1 MFKWVRVIGLGMMVF
16 YVVISTPPVL
26 ALDAVPTTA
35 PISTIV
41 PCSIGSTDPKLA
53 SCPKDFSVDFYN
65 SSVNYK
71 GEKCVTSHAEFT
83 QDPLKNHFWALDEG
97 VTTQGKANERAR
109 QFLYWVMTKSA
120 IDQHPAIRQIWTITQ
135 NITLFLFLLVAAL
148 FGLGYIVGQRSDFQL
163 KMQIWPIIY
172 KIGAGL
178 LYIVFSYAIIMTFI
192 QLSEVI
198 MKFFIES
205 LGGDKLFNIY
215 FAGSQSKED
224 SYAIFVG
231 CRDLN
236 YKVQEAVNSEMFLMK
251 ITNVTYYSMGVML
264 LLRKI
269 LLWFLLFAAPFLA
282 LLMPFV
288 FIKNVGWIWIVVF
301 AQWVFYGPLF
311 ALFLGALT
319 KIWQSGIPFP
329 FDFSRTTQVSGYIY
343 PTGINIVYGGPAQ
356 IGNQIISALNN
367 GNYVDTFVEY
377 VISLIM
383 LWAVILFP
391 WWLLRIF
398 RDYCC
403 EGIMAMKNV
412 LMSMYDRLAPPPPS
426 HPPSAPSAS
435 HSFNSTSMKMS
446 RENETTTTMKIKM
459 ETLQEIKQT
468 KTEDITKSLNLSMN
482 KITDVARFETNKQTN
497 ETVRK
502 NIDMLSQPTKAS
514 TPAERQKFM
523 NIRTELF
530 NRTIKEDKVARQ
542 ILSSISSSKTEIN
555 TRKEELLRTVPR
567 TAPQA
572 ATYKVNVSS
581 DKVTSMNTTLVNTV
595 SSNTSILQN
604 IAQTT
609 QAPVQQIQSVLSS
622 YKTNI
627 SQAPAQILSSI
638 VKETGIATTTV
649 QSIIKAFSS
658 TMKNNKEVIKM
669 VAEKEKMT
677 QEDVK
682 KIIQTQTP
690 LVAEPEKTIEQ
701 TVTIPPNVSIEDYE
715 EVKKM
720 WTQQYEKG
728 EVPTSEN
735 ITSRNQWVEQ
745 DIVFITN
752 TLNKL
757 LSTDDKLR
765 QEGVDDLAYILP
777 IFLINSLKGEEL
789 VVYLKAKIEAAK
801 AVKHDMDKEKEI
813 TEKLKKK
820 SEETEEF
827 VDVKKKEEEN
837 TKTLEMS
844 QELPGD
850 EEKPKEESTP
860 SESESTPQSPLE
872 PKP

>member
-1 MFKWVRVIGLGMMVF
+1 MVRKLTGFVGVVF
-16 YVVISTPPVL
+16 FTLFFVSSIFAQATTP
-26 ALDAVPTTA
+26 A
-35 PISTIV
+35 PINTNPL
-41 PCSIGSTDPKLA
+41 PCSIDPRLGN
-53 SCPKDFSVDFYN
+53 CPKELPDIYKKSTF
-65 SSVNYK
+65 YK
-71 GEKCVTSHAEFT
+71 GEKCVGTYEEFSKN
-83 QDPLKNHFWALDEG
+83 PLVNHYWALDEK
-97 VTTQGKANERAR
+97 TTSQGKSNERAR

-120 IDQHPAIRQIWTITQ
+120 IDQHPAIRQIWTVTQ

-148 FGLGYIVGQRSDFQL
+148 FGLGYIVGQKSDFQV
-163 KMQIWPIIY
+163 KMQIWPILY
-172 KIGAGL
+172 KIGSGL

-192 QLSEVI
+192 QVSEII

-215 FAGSQSKED
+215 FAGAQSKED
-224 SYAIFVG
+224 SYATFVG

-236 YKVQEAVNSEMFLMK
+236 FKVQEAVNAEFFLMK
-251 ITNVTYYSMGVML
+251 VTNLTYYTMGIMM

-288 FIKNVGWIWIVVF
+288 FIKNVGWIWIGVF
-301 AQWVFYGPLF
+301 MQWVFYGPLF

-356 IGNQIISALNN
+356 VGSQIISALNN
-367 GNYVDTFVEY
+367 GNYVDTFTEY

-383 LWAVILFP
+383 LWAVIFFP

-403 EGIMAMKNV
+403 DGIMAMKNV
-412 LMSMYDRLAPPPPS
+412 LMSMYDRMAPPPS
-426 HPPSAPSAS
+426 KNPPPAPSAS
-435 HSFNSTSMKMS
+435 HSFNNTSMKVS
-446 RENETTTTMKIKM
+446 RDVEVPIKVRL
-459 ETLQEIKQT
+459 ETLQDIKQT

-482 KITDVARFETNKQTN
+482 KITDIAKFETNKTTN

-502 NIDMLSQPTKAS
+502 NIDMLSSPTKAT

-530 NRTIKEDKVARQ
+530 TRTIKEDKVARQ
-542 ILSSISSSKTEIN
+542 ILSSISSSRTEMN
-555 TRKEELLRTVPR
+555 SRKEELLRTVPR

-572 ATYKVNVSS
+572 ATYKVNIAT
-581 DKVTSMNTTLVNTV
+581 DKVTSMNTSLVNAVT
-595 SSNTSILQN
+595 SNTSVMQN
-604 IAQTT
+604 IAQVT
-609 QAPVQQIQSVLSS
+609 QAPAQQIQSVLSS
-622 YKTNI
+622 YKVNI
-627 SQAPAQILSSI
+627 AHAPEQILSNI
-638 VKETGIATTTV
+638 TKETGIATGTV
-649 QSIIKAFSS
+649 KSIIKAIAESVK
-658 TMKNNKEVIKM
+658 KNKDVVKK
-669 VAEKEKMT
+669 VAEKEQMKE
-677 QEDVK
+677 EDVQR
-682 KIIQTQTP
+682 IIDTQTP

-701 TVTIPPNVSIEDYE
+701 TVTIPPSVSIEDYE

-735 ITSRNQWVEQ
+735 ITSREQWVDQ

-757 LSTDDKLR
+757 LSSDDKLR
-765 QEGVDDLAYILP
+765 QEGIDDLAYILP

-789 VVYLKAKIEAAK
+789 IVYLKAKIEAAK
-801 AVKHDMDKEKEI
+801 AVKHDMEKEKEI

-827 VDVKKKEEEN
+827 VDVKKKEEKN
-837 TKTLEMS
+837 DKTQELS
-844 QELPGD
+844 QELPTED
-850 EEKPKEESTP
+850 EKPKEGSTP
-860 SESESTPQSPLE
+860 SGSGSGPQSPLD
-872 PKP
+872 PK

>member
-1 MFKWVRVIGLGMMVF
+1 MVKKLAAF
-16 YVVISTPPVL
+16 VGVVFFALFFVSSIFAQAATP
-26 ALDAVPTTA
+26 A
-35 PISTIV
+35 PININPL
-41 PCSIGSTDPKLA
+41 PCSIDPRLGN
-53 SCPKDFSVDFYN
+53 CPKELPDIYKKSAF
-65 SSVNYK
+65 YK
-71 GEKCVTSHAEFT
+71 GEKCVATYDDFIKN
-83 QDPLKNHFWALDEG
+83 PLINHYWALDEP
-97 VTTQGKANERAR
+97 TTSQGKANERAR

-120 IDQHPAIRQIWTITQ
+120 IDQHPAIRQIWTVTQ

-148 FGLGYIVGQRSDFQL
+148 FGLGYIVGQKSDFQV
-163 KMQIWPIIY
+163 KMQIWPILY
-172 KIGAGL
+172 KIGSGL

-192 QLSEVI
+192 QVSEII

-215 FAGSQSKED
+215 FAGAQSKED
-224 SYAIFVG
+224 SYATFVG

-236 YKVQEAVNSEMFLMK
+236 YKVQEAVQAEMFLMK
-251 ITNVTYYSMGVML
+251 ITNITYYVMGIMM

-282 LLMPFV
+282 LLMPFI
-288 FIKNVGWIWIVVF
+288 FIKNVGWIWIGVF
-301 AQWVFYGPLF
+301 MQWVFYGPLF

-319 KIWQSGIPFP
+319 KLWQSGIPFP
-329 FDFSRTTQVSGYIY
+329 FDFSRTTHVSGYIY

-356 IGNQIISALNN
+356 VGSQIIGALNN
-367 GNYVDTFVEY
+367 GNYVDTFAEY

-383 LWAVILFP
+383 LWAVIFFP

-403 EGIMAMKNV
+403 DGIMAMKNL
-412 LMSMYDRLAPPPPS
+412 LMSMYDRMAPPPPKN
-426 HPPSAPSAS
+426 PPPAPSVS
-435 HSFNSTSMKMS
+435 HSFSNTSMKMS
-446 RENETTTTMKIKM
+446 RDVEVPMKIKL
-459 ETLQEIKQT
+459 ETIQEIKQT

-502 NIDMLSQPTKAS
+502 NIDMLSSPTKAT

-530 NRTIKEDKVARQ
+530 TRTIKEDKVARQ
-542 ILSSISSSKTEIN
+542 ILSSISSSRTEMN

-567 TAPQA
+567 TAPQT
-572 ATYKVNVSS
+572 ATYKVNIAT

-595 SSNTSILQN
+595 TSNTSMMQN
-604 IAQTT
+604 IAQIT

-622 YKTNI
+622 YKVNI
-627 SQAPAQILSSI
+627 ARAPEQVLANIT
-638 VKETGIATTTV
+638 KETGIAKNTV
-649 QSIIKAFSS
+649 KSIIKAVASS
-658 TMKNNKEVIKM
+658 VKKNKDVVKK
-669 VAEKEKMT
+669 VAEKEKMNE
-677 QEDVK
+677 EDVQRV
-682 KIIQTQTP
+682 IDTQTP

-701 TVTIPPNVSIEDYE
+701 TVTIPPSVSIEDYE

-735 ITSRNQWVEQ
+735 ITSREQWVDQ

-757 LSTDDKLR
+757 LSSDDKLR
-765 QEGVDDLAYILP
+765 QEGIDDLAYILP

-789 VVYLKAKIEAAK
+789 IVYLKAKIEAAK
-801 AVKHDMDKEKEI
+801 AVKHDMDIEKEI

-827 VDVKKKEEEN
+827 VEVKKKEEAN
-837 TKTLEMS
+837 DKTQELS
-844 QELPGD
+844 QELPT
-850 EEKPKEESTP
+850 STP
-860 SESESTPQSPLE
+860 SGSGSGPQSPLD
-872 PKP
+872 PK

>member
-1 MFKWVRVIGLGMMVF
+1 MVRKFAGFVGIVF
-16 YVVISTPPVL
+16 FTLFFVSNILAADAPTP
-26 ALDAVPTTA
+26 A
-35 PISTIV
+35 PNFNPL
-41 PCSIGSTDPKLA
+41 PCSIDPRLGN
-53 SCPKDFSVDFYN
+53 CPKELPDIYKKSQF
-65 SSVNYK
+65 YK
-71 GEKCVTSHAEFT
+71 GEKCVTTYDDFIKN
-83 QDPLKNHFWALDEG
+83 PLINHYWALDEP
-97 VTTQGKANERAR
+97 TTSQGKADERAR

-120 IDQHPAIRQIWTITQ
+120 IDQHPAIRQIWTVTQ

-148 FGLGYIVGQRSDFQL
+148 FGLGYIVGQKSDFQV
-163 KMQIWPIIY
+163 KMQIWPILY
-172 KIGAGL
+172 KIGSGL

-192 QLSEVI
+192 QVSEII

-215 FAGSQSKED
+215 FAGALSKED
-224 SYAIFVG
+224 SYATFVG

-236 YKVQEAVNSEMFLMK
+236 YKVQEAVQAEMFLMK
-251 ITNVTYYSMGVML
+251 ITNITYYVMGIMM

-282 LLMPFV
+282 LLMPFI
-288 FIKNVGWIWIVVF
+288 FIKNVGWIWIGVF
-301 AQWVFYGPLF
+301 MQWVFYGPLF

-329 FDFSRTTQVSGYIY
+329 FDFSRTTHVSGYIY

-356 IGNQIISALNN
+356 VGSQIIGALNN
-367 GNYVDTFVEY
+367 GNYVDTFAEY

-383 LWAVILFP
+383 LWAVIFFP

-403 EGIMAMKNV
+403 DGIMAMKNL
-412 LMSMYDRLAPPPPS
+412 LMSMYDRMAPPPPKN
-426 HPPSAPSAS
+426 PPPAPSAS
-435 HSFNSTSMKMS
+435 HSFNNTSMKMS
-446 RENETTTTMKIKM
+446 RDVEVPMKIKL
-459 ETLQEIKQT
+459 ETIQEIKQT

-502 NIDMLSQPTKAS
+502 NIDMLSSPTKAT

-530 NRTIKEDKVARQ
+530 SRTIKEDKVARQ
-542 ILSSISSSKTEIN
+542 ILSSISSSRTEMN

-567 TAPQA
+567 ATPQA
-572 ATYKVNVSS
+572 ATYKVNIAT

-595 SSNTSILQN
+595 TSNTSMMQN
-604 IAQTT
+604 IAQIT

-622 YKTNI
+622 YKVNI
-627 SQAPAQILSSI
+627 SRAPEQILANI
-638 VKETGIATTTV
+638 TKETGIAKNTV
-649 QSIIKAFSS
+649 QSIIKAVASS
-658 TMKNNKEVIKM
+658 VKKNKDVVKK
-669 VAEKEKMT
+669 VAEKEKMNE
-677 QEDVK
+677 EDV
-682 KIIQTQTP
+682 QRVMDTQTP

-701 TVTIPPNVSIEDYE
+701 TVTIPPSVSIEDYE

-735 ITSRNQWVEQ
+735 ITSREQWVDQ

-757 LSTDDKLR
+757 LSSDDKLR
-765 QEGVDDLAYILP
+765 QEGIDDLAYILP

-801 AVKHDMDKEKEI
+801 AVHHDMEKEKEI

-827 VDVKKKEEEN
+827 VEVKKKEETN
-837 TKTLEMS
+837 DKTQELS
-844 QELPGD
+844 QELPT
-850 EEKPKEESTP
+850 STP
-860 SESESTPQSPLE
+860 SGSESGPQSPLE
-872 PKP
+872 AK

>member
-1 MFKWVRVIGLGMMVF
+1 MARRFAGFIALVLF
-16 YVVISTPPVL
+16 ISSFV
-26 ALDAVPTTA
+26 ANVSAQTA
-35 PISTIV
+35 PTAAPSFEPL
-41 PCSIGSTDPKLA
+41 PCSTVLPGN
-53 SCPKDFSVDFYN
+53 CPKGLDKAFYTT
-65 SSVNYK
+65 SKYYK
-71 GEKCVTSHAEFT
+71 GEKCVESYSEFI
-83 QDPLKNHFWALDEG
+83 KNPAINHYWSLDEK
-97 VTTQGKANERAR
+97 TTSQGKANERAR

-120 IDQHPAIRQIWTITQ
+120 IDQHPAIRDIWKITQ

-148 FGLGYIVGQRSDFQL
+148 FGLGYIVGQKSNFQI
-163 KMQIWPIIY
+163 KIQIWPILY

-192 QLSEVI
+192 QLSEII

-215 FAGSQSKED
+215 FAGAQSKED
-224 SYAIFVG
+224 SYGMFVG

-236 YKVQEAVNSEMFLMK
+236 YKVQEAANAEFFLMK
-251 ITNVTYYSMGVML
+251 ITNVTYYVMGIMI

-282 LLMPFV
+282 LLMPFI
-288 FIKNVGWIWIVVF
+288 FIKNVGWIWIGVF
-301 AQWVFYGPLF
+301 MQWTFYGPLF
-311 ALFLGALT
+311 ALFLGAMT

-329 FDFSRTTQVSGYIY
+329 FDFSRTSQVSGYIY

-356 IGNQIISALNN
+356 VDSQIIGALNN
-367 GNYVDTFVEY
+367 GNYIDTFAEY

-383 LWAVILFP
+383 LWAVIFFP

-403 EGIMAMKNV
+403 DGIMAMKNV
-412 LMSMYDRLAPPPPS
+412 LMSMYDRMAPPPPKN
-426 HPPSAPSAS
+426 PPSSPVAS
-435 HSFNSTSMKMS
+435 HSFNSTSMKVT
-446 RENETTTTMKIKM
+446 RDIDTTTTNKVHI
-459 ETLQEIKQT
+459 ETLQEIKQS

-482 KITDVARFETNKQTN
+482 KITDIAKFETNKTTN

-502 NIDMLSQPTKAS
+502 NIDMLASPTKAS

-530 NRTIKEDKVARQ
+530 NRTIKDDKVARQ
-542 ILSSISSSKTEIN
+542 ILSSITSNKTEMTARRQEIL
-555 TRKEELLRTVPR
+555 KTVPHI
-567 TAPQA
+567 TQAPVA
-572 ATYKVNVSS
+572 YKVNISTE
-581 DKVTSMNTTLVNTV
+581 KNTSMNTTLVNTV
-595 SSNTSILQN
+595 SSNSSVVQT
-604 IAQTT
+604 IAQST
-609 QAPVQQIQSVLSS
+609 QSSVDQIQNVLKS
-622 YKTNI
+622 YKTHI
-627 SQAPAQILSSI
+627 AKAPEQILTNI
-638 VKETGIATTTV
+638 TRETGIATDTV
-649 QSIIKAFSS
+649 KSIFKAISES
-658 TMKNNKEVIKM
+658 VKSNKEVVKQ
-669 VAEKEKMT
+669 VAEKEQMKV
-677 QEDVK
+677 EDVEK
-682 KIIQTQTP
+682 AVTAQTAQ
-690 LVAEPEKTIEQ
+690 VAEPSKTIEQ
-701 TVTIPPNVSIEDYE
+701 TVTIPPSVSIEDYE

-735 ITSRNQWVEQ
+735 ITSREQWVDQ

-765 QEGVDDLAYILP
+765 QEGIDDLAYILP

-789 VVYLKAKIEAAK
+789 IVYLKAKIEAAK
-801 AVKHDMDKEKEI
+801 AVKHDMDKEREI

-827 VDVKKKEEEN
+827 VDVKKKKEEN

-844 QELPGD
+844 QELPT
-850 EEKPKEESTP
+850 STP
-860 SESESTPQSPLE
+860 SESESAPQSPL
-872 PKP
+872 P

>member
-1 MFKWVRVIGLGMMVF
+1 MVKKLAAF
-16 YVVISTPPVL
+16 VGVVVFTLFFVSNVL
-26 ALDAVPTTA
+26 AQASPTVA
-35 PISTIV
+35 PFNPL
-41 PCSIGSTDPKLA
+41 PCSIDPRLGN
-53 SCPKDFSVDFYN
+53 CPKELPEIYKKSPF
-65 SSVNYK
+65 YK
-71 GEKCVTSHAEFT
+71 GEKCVATYDDFIKN
-83 QDPLKNHFWALDEG
+83 PLINHYWALDEP
-97 VTTQGKANERAR
+97 TTSQGKANERAR

-120 IDQHPAIRQIWTITQ
+120 VDQHPAIRQIWTVTQ

-148 FGLGYIVGQRSDFQL
+148 FGLGYIVGQKSDFQV
-163 KMQIWPIIY
+163 KMQIWPILY
-172 KIGAGL
+172 KIGSGL

-192 QLSEVI
+192 QVSEII

-215 FAGSQSKED
+215 FAGAQSKED
-224 SYAIFVG
+224 SYATFVG

-236 YKVQEAVNSEMFLMK
+236 YKVQEAVQAEMFLMK
-251 ITNVTYYSMGVML
+251 VTNVTYYVMGIMM

-282 LLMPFV
+282 LLMPFI
-288 FIKNVGWIWIVVF
+288 FIRNVGWIWIGVF
-301 AQWVFYGPLF
+301 MQWVFYGPLF

-356 IGNQIISALNN
+356 VGSQILSAMNN
-367 GNYVDTFVEY
+367 GNYVDTFTEY

-383 LWAVILFP
+383 LWAVIFFP

-403 EGIMAMKNV
+403 DGIMAMKNL
-412 LMSMYDRLAPPPPS
+412 LMSMYDRMAPPPPKN
-426 HPPSAPSAS
+426 PPPAPSAS
-435 HSFNSTSMKMS
+435 HSFNNTSMKVS
-446 RENETTTTMKIKM
+446 RDVEVPIKVRL
-459 ETLQEIKQT
+459 ETLQDIKQT

-482 KITDVARFETNKQTN
+482 KITDIAQFETNKTTN

-502 NIDMLSQPTKAS
+502 NIDMLSSPTKAT

-530 NRTIKEDKVARQ
+530 TRTIKEDKVARQ
-542 ILSSISSSKTEIN
+542 ILSSISSSRTEMN

-567 TAPQA
+567 TASQA
-572 ATYKVNVSS
+572 ATYKVNIATA
-581 DKVTSMNTTLVNTV
+581 KVTSMNTTLVNTV
-595 SSNTSILQN
+595 TSNTSMMQN
-604 IAQTT
+604 IAQIT

-622 YKTNI
+622 YKVNI
-627 SQAPAQILSSI
+627 ARAPEQILANI
-638 VKETGIATTTV
+638 TKETGIAKNTV
-649 QSIIKAFSS
+649 KSIIKAVASS
-658 TMKNNKEVIKM
+658 VKKNKDVVKK
-669 VAEKEKMT
+669 VAEKEKMNE
-677 QEDVK
+677 EDVQRV
-682 KIIQTQTP
+682 IDTQTP

-701 TVTIPPNVSIEDYE
+701 TVTIPPSVSIEDYE

-735 ITSRNQWVEQ
+735 ITSREQWVDQ

-757 LSTDDKLR
+757 LSSDDKLR
-765 QEGVDDLAYILP
+765 QEGIDDLAYILP

-789 VVYLKAKIEAAK
+789 IVYLKAKIEAAK
-801 AVKHDMDKEKEI
+801 AVKHDMDIEKEI

-827 VDVKKKEEEN
+827 VEVKKKEETN
-837 TKTLEMS
+837 DKT
-844 QELPGD
+844 QELSRELPT
-850 EEKPKEESTP
+850 STP
-860 SESESTPQSPLE
+860 SGSGSGPQSPLD
-872 PKP
+872 PK

>member
-1 MFKWVRVIGLGMMVF
+1 MVKK
-16 YVVISTPPVL
+16 VVGFVGVVLFTLFIVVSVL
-26 ALDAVPTTA
+26 AVDPTPGPTNTN
-35 PISTIV
+35 PL
-41 PCSIGSTDPKLA
+41 PCSTDAKPDAKQGYCPSGMSDIYANSTL
-53 SCPKDFSVDFYN
+53 YE
-65 SSVNYK
+65 
-71 GEKCVTSHAEFT
+71 GESCVTTYEEFVT
-83 QDPLKNHFWALDEG
+83 NPLKFHYWALDEK
-97 VTTQGKANERAR
+97 TTSQGKSNERAR

-120 IDQHPAIRQIWTITQ
+120 IDQHPAIRQIWMVTQ
-135 NITLFLFLLVAAL
+135 NITLFLFLIVAAL
-148 FGLGYIVGQRSDFQL
+148 FGLGYIIGQKSDFQV
-163 KMQIWPIIY
+163 KMQIWPILY
-172 KIGAGL
+172 KIGSGL

-192 QLSEVI
+192 QMSEII

-215 FAGSQSKED
+215 FAGTTSKES
-224 SYAIFVG
+224 SYATFVG

-236 YKVQEAVNSEMFLMK
+236 YKVQEAANAEMFLMK
-251 ITNVTYYSMGVML
+251 VTNVTYYVMSIMI

-282 LLMPFV
+282 LLMPFI
-288 FIKNVGWIWIVVF
+288 FIRNVGWIWIGVF

-311 ALFLGALT
+311 ALFLGGMT

-329 FDFSRTTQVSGYIY
+329 FDFSRTTNVLGYIY

-356 IGNQIISALNN
+356 IGNQIISITNN
-367 GNYVDTFVEY
+367 GNYVDTFAEY

-383 LWAVILFP
+383 LWAVIFFP

-403 EGIMAMKNV
+403 DGIMAMKNV
-412 LMSMYDRLAPPPPS
+412 LMSMYDRLAPPPTPPKSPS
-426 HPPSAPSAS
+426 GPSAS
-435 HSFNSTSMKMS
+435 HSFNNTSMKVS
-446 RENETTTTMKIKM
+446 RDVEMPMKIKL
-459 ETLQEIKQT
+459 ETIQEIKQT

-502 NIDMLSQPTKAS
+502 NIDMLSQPTKAT

-542 ILSSISSSKTEIN
+542 ILSSISSSRTEMN
-555 TRKEELLRTVPR
+555 TKKEELLKTVPHS
-567 TAPQA
+567 APQ
-572 ATYKVNVSS
+572 TTSYKVNIAN
-581 DKVTSMNTTLVNTV
+581 DKVTSMNTTLVNTI
-595 SSNTSILQN
+595 SSNTSVMQT
-604 IAQTT
+604 IAQTS
-609 QAPVQQIQSVLSS
+609 QSSMQQIQTVLNS

-627 SQAPAQILSSI
+627 AKAPAQILTNI
-638 VKETGIATTTV
+638 TKETGVATTTV
-649 QSIIKAFSS
+649 QSIIKAVAV
-658 TMKNNKEVIKM
+658 TIKNNKEMVKT
-669 VAEKEKMT
+669 VAEKEKMKV
-677 QEDVK
+677 EDVARV
-682 KIIQTQTP
+682 IQTQTP
-690 LVAEPEKTIEQ
+690 LVAEPERTIEQ
-701 TVTIPPNVSIEDYE
+701 SVTIPPNVSIEDYE

-735 ITSRNQWVEQ
+735 ITSREQWVDQ

-757 LSTDDKLR
+757 LSSDDKLR
-765 QEGVDDLAYILP
+765 QEGIDDLAYILP

-801 AVKHDMDKEKEI
+801 AVQHDMEKEKEI

-827 VDVKKKEEEN
+827 VDMKKKEEKN
-837 TKTLEMS
+837 DKTQELS
-844 QELPGD
+844 QELPT
-850 EEKPKEESTP
+850 STP
-860 SESESTPQSPLE
+860 LNNESTPQSPRE
-872 PKP
+872 PKQ

>member
-1 MFKWVRVIGLGMMVF
+1 MVRKLAGVVGVILFILFFSTSVLAQ
-16 YVVISTPPVL
+16 TPPVPL
-26 ALDAVPTTA
+26 
-35 PISTIV
+35 
-41 PCSIGSTDPKLA
+41 PCSIDPKLG
-53 SCPKDFSVDFYN
+53 SCPADLPKIYKESEY
-65 SSVNYK
+65 YK
-71 GEKCVTSHAEFT
+71 GEKCVNTYDEFIKN
-83 QDPLKNHFWALDEG
+83 PLLNHFWSLDEM
-97 VTTQGKANERAR
+97 TTSQGKSNERAR
-109 QFLYWVMTKSA
+109 QFLYWVMTKNA
-120 IDQHPAIRQIWTITQ
+120 IDQHPSIRSIWSVTQ
-135 NITLFLFLLVAAL
+135 NITLFLFLVVAAL
-148 FGLGYIVGQRSDFQL
+148 FGLGFIVAQRSDFQQ
-163 KMQIWPIIY
+163 KMQIWPIVY
-172 KIGAGL
+172 KVGAGL

-215 FAGSQSKED
+215 FSGGTSKEG
-224 SYAIFVG
+224 SYATFVG

-236 YKVQEAVNSEMFLMK
+236 FKVQEAVNAEIVLMK
-251 ITNVTYYSMGVML
+251 ITNVTYYIMGIMM

-288 FIKNVGWIWIVVF
+288 FVRNVGWVWIGVF

-319 KIWQSGIPFP
+319 TIWKSGIPFP
-329 FDFSRTTQVSGYIY
+329 FDFSRTSTAGGYIY

-356 IGNQIISALNN
+356 VGSQIISALNN
-367 GNYVDTFVEY
+367 GNYIDTFAEY

-383 LWAVILFP
+383 LWAVIFFP

-403 EGIMAMKNV
+403 DGIMAMKNV
-412 LMSMYDRLAPPPPS
+412 LMSMYDRLAPPPKNPS
-426 HPPSAPSAS
+426 SGPAPTAS
-435 HSFNSTSMKMS
+435 HSFNSTSMKVSRDIDMS
-446 RENETTTTMKIKM
+446 QKIKL

-482 KITDVARFETNKQTN
+482 KITDIAKFETNKTTN

-530 NRTIKEDKVARQ
+530 NRTIKDDKVARQ
-542 ILSSISSSKTEIN
+542 ILSSISSSKAEIN

-567 TAPQA
+567 TTPQPPSF
-572 ATYKVNVSS
+572 KVNISTEKTV
-581 DKVTSMNTTLVNTV
+581 SMNATLVNTV
-595 SSNTSILQN
+595 SANTSLLQN
-604 IAQTT
+604 IVQSA
-609 QAPVQQIQSVLSS
+609 QAPMQQVQSVLAS
-622 YKTNI
+622 YKVNV
-627 SQAPAQILSSI
+627 SQAPAQMLVNIA
-638 VKETGIATTTV
+638 KETGIASATV
-649 QSIIKAFSS
+649 QSIIKAVTASI
-658 TMKNNKEVIKM
+658 KNNKEVVKI
-669 VAEKEKMT
+669 VAEKEKMKE
-677 QEDVK
+677 EDVAQVIK
-682 KIIQTQTP
+682 KQI
-690 LVAEPEKTIEQ
+690 AEPEKTIEE

-735 ITSRNQWVEQ
+735 ITSREQWVDQ

-757 LSTDDKLR
+757 LSMDDKLR

-801 AVKHDMDKEKEI
+801 VVKHDMDKEREI
-813 TEKLKKK
+813 TEKLKRK

-827 VDVKKKEEEN
+827 VDVKKKTEEN
-837 TKTLEMS
+837 SKTLEMS
-844 QELPGD
+844 QELPVEG
-850 EEKPKEESTP
+850 EEKKPIQESVP
-860 SESESTPQSPLE
+860 SENESTPQSPLD
-872 PKP
+872 PK

>member
-1 MFKWVRVIGLGMMVF
+1 MVKK
-16 YVVISTPPVL
+16 VVGFVGVVLFTLFIVVSVL
-26 ALDAVPTTA
+26 AVDPTPGPTNTN
-35 PISTIV
+35 PL
-41 PCSIGSTDPKLA
+41 PCSTDAKPDAKQGYCPSGMSDIYANSTL
-53 SCPKDFSVDFYN
+53 YE
-65 SSVNYK
+65 
-71 GEKCVTSHAEFT
+71 GESCVTTYEEFVT
-83 QDPLKNHFWALDEG
+83 NPLKFHYWALDEK
-97 VTTQGKANERAR
+97 TTSQGKSNERAR

-120 IDQHPAIRQIWTITQ
+120 IDQHPAIRQIWMVTQ
-135 NITLFLFLLVAAL
+135 NITLFLFLIVAAL
-148 FGLGYIVGQRSDFQL
+148 FGLGYTIGQKSDFQV
-163 KMQIWPIIY
+163 KMQIWPILY
-172 KIGAGL
+172 KIGSGL

-192 QLSEVI
+192 QMSEII

-215 FAGSQSKED
+215 FAGTTSKES
-224 SYAIFVG
+224 SYATFVG

-236 YKVQEAVNSEMFLMK
+236 YKVQEAVSAEMFLMK
-251 ITNVTYYSMGVML
+251 VTNVTYYVMSIMI

-282 LLMPFV
+282 LLMPFI
-288 FIKNVGWIWIVVF
+288 FIRNVGWIWIGVF

-311 ALFLGALT
+311 ALFLGGMT

-329 FDFSRTTQVSGYIY
+329 FDFSRTTNVLGYIY

-356 IGNQIISALNN
+356 IGNQIISITNN
-367 GNYVDTFVEY
+367 GNYVDTFAEY

-383 LWAVILFP
+383 LWAVIFFP

-403 EGIMAMKNV
+403 DGIMAMKNV
-412 LMSMYDRLAPPPPS
+412 LMSMYDRLAPPPTPPKSPS
-426 HPPSAPSAS
+426 GPSAS
-435 HSFNSTSMKMS
+435 HSFNNTSMKVS
-446 RENETTTTMKIKM
+446 RDVEMPMKIKL
-459 ETLQEIKQT
+459 ETIQEIKQT

-502 NIDMLSQPTKAS
+502 NIDMLSQPTKAT

-542 ILSSISSSKTEIN
+542 ILSSISSSRTEMN
-555 TRKEELLRTVPR
+555 TKKEELLKTVPHS
-567 TAPQA
+567 APQ
-572 ATYKVNVSS
+572 TTSYKVNIAN
-581 DKVTSMNTTLVNTV
+581 DKVTSMNTTLVNTI
-595 SSNTSILQN
+595 SSNTSVMQT
-604 IAQTT
+604 IAQTS
-609 QAPVQQIQSVLSS
+609 QSSMQQIQTVLNS

-627 SQAPAQILSSI
+627 AKAPAQILTNI
-638 VKETGIATTTV
+638 TKETGVATTTV
-649 QSIIKAFSS
+649 QSIIKAVAV
-658 TMKNNKEVIKM
+658 TIKNNKEMVKT
-669 VAEKEKMT
+669 VAEKEKMKV
-677 QEDVK
+677 EDVARV
-682 KIIQTQTP
+682 IQTQTP
-690 LVAEPEKTIEQ
+690 LVAEPERTIEQ
-701 TVTIPPNVSIEDYE
+701 SVTIPPNVSIEDYE

-735 ITSRNQWVEQ
+735 ITSREQWVDQ

-757 LSTDDKLR
+757 LSSDDKLR
-765 QEGVDDLAYILP
+765 QEGIDDLAYILP

-801 AVKHDMDKEKEI
+801 VVQHDMEKEKEI

-827 VDVKKKEEEN
+827 VDVKKKEETN
-837 TKTLEMS
+837 DKTQELS
-844 QELPGD
+844 QELPT
-850 EEKPKEESTP
+850 STP
-860 SESESTPQSPLE
+860 LKNESTPQSPPE
-872 PKP
+872 PKQ

>member
-1 MFKWVRVIGLGMMVF
+1 MARKLAGFVGIVF
-16 YVVISTPPVL
+16 FTLFFVASVL
-26 ALDAVPTTA
+26 AADTPAVPPAA
-35 PISTIV
+35 PL
-41 PCSIGSTDPKLA
+41 PCSIDPRLGN
-53 SCPKDFSVDFYN
+53 CPKDLPDIYKKSAF
-65 SSVNYK
+65 YK
-71 GEKCVTSHAEFT
+71 GEKCVATYDEFVKN
-83 QDPLKNHFWALDEG
+83 PLINHYWALDEQT
-97 VTTQGKANERAR
+97 TTQGKANERAR

-120 IDQHPAIRQIWTITQ
+120 IDQHPAIRQIWTVTQ

-148 FGLGYIVGQRSDFQL
+148 FGIGYIVGQRSDFQI
-163 KMQIWPIIY
+163 KMQVWPIVY

-178 LYIVFSYAIIMTFI
+178 LYIIFSYAIIMTFV
-192 QLSEVI
+192 QLSEII

-205 LGGDKLFNIY
+205 LGGDRLFNIY
-215 FAGSQSKED
+215 FTGAQSKED
-224 SYAIFVG
+224 SYATFVG

-236 YKVQEAVNSEMFLMK
+236 FKVQEAISAEMFLMK
-251 ITNVTYYSMGVML
+251 VTNVTYYLMGIMM

-288 FIKNVGWIWIVVF
+288 FIRNVGWIWIGVF

-329 FDFSRTTQVSGYIY
+329 FDFSRATQVSGYIY

-356 IGNQIISALNN
+356 IGSQIIGALNN

-383 LWAVILFP
+383 LWAVIWFP

-403 EGIMAMKNV
+403 DGIMAMKNV
-412 LMSMYDRLAPPPPS
+412 LMSMYDRMAPPPPKT
-426 HPPSAPSAS
+426 PPPAPTAS
-435 HSFNSTSMKMS
+435 HSFNNTSMKS
-446 RENETTTTMKIKM
+446 TRDIETQMHIKM

-482 KITDVARFETNKQTN
+482 KITDIAKFETNKQTN

-502 NIDMLSQPTKAS
+502 NIDMLSQPTKAN

-530 NRTIKEDKVARQ
+530 NRTIKDDKVARQ
-542 ILSSISSSKTEIN
+542 ILSSISSSRTEIN
-555 TRKEELLRTVPR
+555 SRKEEILKTVPR
-567 TAPQA
+567 SVTAPQA
-572 ATYKVNVSS
+572 VAYKVNISN
-581 DKVTSMNTTLVNTV
+581 DKVTSMNTTLMNTV
-595 SSNTSILQN
+595 SSNTSIMEN
-604 IAQTT
+604 ITKVT
-609 QAPVQQIQSVLSS
+609 QAPAQQIQTVLSS
-622 YKTNI
+622 YKVNI
-627 SQAPAQILSSI
+627 AKAPAQILTNI
-638 VKETGIATTTV
+638 TKETGIATDTV
-649 QSIIKAFSS
+649 KSIIKAIAESV
-658 TMKNNKEVIKM
+658 KKNKEVVKK
-669 VAEKEKMT
+669 VAEKEQMKE
-677 QEDVK
+677 EDVERV
-682 KIIQTQTP
+682 IETQTP
-690 LVAEPEKTIEQ
+690 LVSEPEKTIEQ
-701 TVTIPPNVSIEDYE
+701 TVAIPPSVSIEDYE

-728 EVPTSEN
+728 EVPASEN
-735 ITSRNQWVEQ
+735 ITSREQWVDQ

-757 LSTDDKLR
+757 LSADDKLR
-765 QEGVDDLAYILP
+765 QEGIDDLAYILP

-789 VVYLKAKIEAAK
+789 IVYLKAKIEAAK
-801 AVKHDMDKEKEI
+801 FVKHDMDKEREI

-827 VDVKKKEEEN
+827 VDVKKKTEEN

-844 QELPGD
+844 QDLPGE
-850 EEKPKEESTP
+850 EEKSKQEPTP
-860 SESESTPQSPLE
+860 LENESTPQPLP
-872 PKP
+872 PKL